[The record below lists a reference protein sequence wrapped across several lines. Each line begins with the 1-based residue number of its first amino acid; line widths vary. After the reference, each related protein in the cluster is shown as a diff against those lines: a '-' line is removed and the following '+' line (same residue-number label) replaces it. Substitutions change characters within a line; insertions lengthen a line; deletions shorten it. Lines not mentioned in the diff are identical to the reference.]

1 MTANFGTE
9 GNEKVFYTQ
18 VLGFATRQSS
28 LPPPLDSTRA
38 ESRWVPP
45 HLCGLIW
52 GSVEPVSRGRARHP
66 FPLGLWLALVPA
78 IGIGRLVVTVRI
90 VRRMRVESSVGGTL
104 IRGGPIFVEG
114 GWLIAMPVRLVVLV
128 TKRGGKVAAV
138 NRYKFLGLIE
148 RSGRGVCR
156 AERER

>member
-1 MTANFGTE
+1 MDVSTSLRLD
-9 GNEKVFYTQ
+9 
-18 VLGFATRQSS
+18 LGQRRTR
-28 LPPPLDSTRA
+28 
-38 ESRWVPP
+38 
-45 HLCGLIW
+45 I
-52 GSVEPVSRGRARHP
+52 RGQARHP

-90 VRRMRVESSVGGTL
+90 VRRMRVESSIGGTL
-104 IRGGPIFVEG
+104 IRGGPVFGEG
-114 GWLIAMPVRLVVLV
+114 GWLITMPFGLVVLV